1 MDKPAAMT
9 LPIDADLARIRQA
22 VRGFAEEAGLAGER
36 LQNLVLAVNEA
47 VTNVLDHGAGT
58 GSVHLWRADEGVRV
72 QIVDPAG
79 RLQPSDLDRSPPW
92 PPTHGMGLW
101 VIRQVCDEVRLD
113 HPEGHSR
120 LELFMAYRPVAESRG
135 AASATES
142 RGAAS
147 AADAPARGTRPP
159 TPRHPL
165 RLHHRRETP
174 APDDSPEDDPERS
187 RLQDAAGQS

>member
-1 MDKPAAMT
+1 MDRPAAMT

-22 VRGFAEEAGLAGER
+22 VRGFAQEAGLAGER

-58 GSVHLWRADEGVRV
+58 GSVHLWRADHGVRV

-79 RLQPSDLDRSPPW
+79 RLRPADLDRSPPW

-120 LELFMAYRPVAESRG
+120 LELFMAYRPAAEPRD
-135 AASATES
+135 ATP
-142 RGAAS
+142 
-147 AADAPARGTRPP
+147 DAPPHDIRPP
-159 TPRHPL
+159 TPRHLL
-165 RLHHRRETP
+165 RLHHRAP
-174 APDDSPEDDPERS
+174 APDDSPEDDPGRS
-187 RLQDAAGQS
+187 RFQDTAGQP

>member
-1 MDKPAAMT
+1 MDRPAAMT
-9 LPIDADLARIRQA
+9 LPIDADLAGTRQA
-22 VRGFAEEAGLAGER
+22 VRGFAQEAGLAGER

-58 GSVHLWRADEGVRV
+58 GSVHLSRADHGVRV

-79 RLQPSDLDRSPPW
+79 RLRPADLDRSPPW

-120 LELFMAYRPVAESRG
+120 LELFMAYRPVA
-135 AASATES
+135 APV
-142 RGAAS
+142 
-147 AADAPARGTRPP
+147 ADTPPHDTRQP
-159 TPRHPL
+159 TPRHLL
-165 RLHHRRETP
+165 RLHRRRETP
-174 APDDSPEDDPERS
+174 GPDDSPEDGPGHS
-187 RLQDAAGQS
+187 RFQDAAGQP

>member
-9 LPIDADLARIRQA
+9 LPIDADLAGIRQA
-22 VRGFAEEAGLAGER
+22 VRRFAEEAGLAGER

-58 GSVHLWRADEGVRV
+58 GSVHLSRAGQGVRV

-79 RLQPSDLDRSPPW
+79 RLRPADLDRSPPW

-120 LELFMAYRPVAESRG
+120 LELYMACRPVTEPGGTTSAE
-135 AASATES
+135 
-142 RGAAS
+142 
-147 AADAPARGTRPP
+147 DAPPREARPP
-159 TPRHPL
+159 VPRHVL
-165 RLHHRRETP
+165 RLRRHRDP
-174 APDDSPEDDPERS
+174 PPPGDSPEDDPGRP
-187 RLQDAAGQS
+187 RFQDAAGQP